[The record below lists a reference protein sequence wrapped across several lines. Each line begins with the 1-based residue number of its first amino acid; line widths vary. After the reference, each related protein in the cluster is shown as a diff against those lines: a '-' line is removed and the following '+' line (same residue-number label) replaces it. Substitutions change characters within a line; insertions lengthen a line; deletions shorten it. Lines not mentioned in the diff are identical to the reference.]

1 MGRLEHDFSWVHCE
15 SCHLEQLL
23 ASGLFATVV
32 SRAQERQKLKRL
44 SRYIS

>member
-1 MGRLEHDFSWVHCE
+1 MDRLEHGFSRVHCE